1 MIYTGNKIRVS
12 ARIPLQAVQF
22 IRDNNLVL
30 NRFVNAALESF
41 FYDVDH
47 NLLSA
52 LTIEHLKDSKTKN
65 TAMAETQAVQLRIE
79 KMFYDKMEL
88 EGFVRNRTIVASVNS
103 YILRYTRKEIAEW
116 KLNEIRKA
124 L

>member
-47 NLLSA
+47 NLLYEH
-52 LTIEHLKDSKTKN
+52 TIEYLKDARKKN
-65 TAMAETQAVQLRIE
+65 TAMGETQTVQLRIE
-79 KMFYDKMEL
+79 RMFYDKMQL
-88 EGFVRNRTIVASVNS
+88 EGFVRNRTIVEAFTR
-103 YILRYTRKEIAEW
+103 YKLRYKWKQIAEW

>member
-12 ARIPLQAVQF
+12 ARIPAQAVQF

-30 NRFVNAALESF
+30 NRFVNAALESY

-47 NLLSA
+47 NRLTA
-52 LTIEHLKDSKTKN
+52 LTIEYLKDTRTKN
-65 TAMAETQAVQLRIE
+65 TAIEETQAVQLRIE
-79 KMFYDKMEL
+79 RMFYDKMQL

-103 YILRYTRKEIAEW
+103 YIIRYKRKEIAEW

>member
-41 FYDVDH
+41 FYDADH
-47 NLLSA
+47 NLISA
-52 LTIEHLKDSKTKN
+52 MTIEHLIDSRTKN
-65 TAMAETQAVQLRIE
+65 TAMEETQAVQLRIE
-79 KMFYDKMEL
+79 RMFYDKMEL
-88 EGFVRNRTIVASVNS
+88 EGFVRNRTIVFSVNR
-103 YILRYTRKEIAEW
+103 YILYYTRKEIAEW
-116 KLNEIRKA
+116 KLNKIRKA

>member
-12 ARIPLQAVQF
+12 ARIPVQAVQF
-22 IRDNNLVL
+22 IRNNNLVL

-52 LTIEHLKDSKTKN
+52 LTIEHLKDNRKKN
-65 TAMAETQAVQLRIE
+65 TAMEETQAVQLRIE
-79 KMFYDKMEL
+79 RMFYDKMQL
-88 EGFVRNRTIVASVNS
+88 EGFVRNRTIVASVNY
-103 YILRYTRKEIAEW
+103 YIMHYIRKEIAEW
-116 KLNEIRKA
+116 KLNKIRKA

>member
-1 MIYTGNKIRVS
+1 MIYTGKKIRVS
-12 ARIPLQAVQF
+12 ARIPLQVVQF

-47 NLLSA
+47 NLISA
-52 LTIEHLKDSKTKN
+52 MTIEHLKDSRTKN
-65 TAMAETQAVQLRIE
+65 TAMEETQAVQLRIE
-79 KMFYDKMEL
+79 RMFYDKMQF
-88 EGFVRNRTIVASVNS
+88 EGFVRNRTIVAAVNS
-103 YILRYTRKEIAEW
+103 YIMRYKRKEIAEW
-116 KLNEIRKA
+116 KLNKIRKT